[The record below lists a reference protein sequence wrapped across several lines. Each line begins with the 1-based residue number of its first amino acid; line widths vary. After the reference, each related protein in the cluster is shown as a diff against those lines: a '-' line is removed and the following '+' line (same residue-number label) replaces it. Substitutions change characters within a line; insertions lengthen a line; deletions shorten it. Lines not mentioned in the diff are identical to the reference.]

1 MFREFRKFIQRGNVV
16 ELAVALV
23 LGAAFNPIVRSLVD
37 HVVMPPIGL
46 LLGRIDFSELG
57 IVLTHRFSDDYATT
71 SAAMEAGEAVIA
83 YGLFL
88 NTVVSFAI
96 TAFAV
101 FLLVRAYNGMQDR
114 LEREVV
120 EKKAEPEEPAARPR
134 WGRGPQRRS
143 RPRPP
148 ADARR
153 STGSPSDLPLRASPD
168 GRAAPFA

>member
-1 MFREFRKFIQRGNVV
+1 MIQEFRKFIQRGNVV
-16 ELAVALV
+16 DLAVAFV

-37 HVVMPPIGL
+37 HVIMPPIGL
-46 LLGRIDFSELG
+46 LLGRVDFSELG
-57 IVLTHRFSDDYATT
+57 IVLTRQFADSYATT

-88 NTVVSFAI
+88 NSVVSFVI

-120 EKKAEPEEPAARPR
+120 KEEAPPEEPAARPR
-134 WGRGPQRRS
+134 DEILLEEIR
-143 RPRPP
+143 
-148 ADARR
+148 
-153 STGSPSDLPLRASPD
+153 DLL
-168 GRAAPFA
+168 AAKNA